1 MSRYFTRRHKTRG
14 RRSKLTRSRRMKG
27 GSKKVLIKNGSSLT
41 NYQEQ
46 GEVPD
51 IYFSTNDEQSLESPE
66 NHETI

>member
-1 MSRYFTRRHKTRG
+1 
-14 RRSKLTRSRRMKG
+14 MKG